1 MRQQRAGDERPAARA
16 VKERFW
22 SAVRQRRQH
31 GRLTCAIGAV
41 IAQVIRVPNQRN
53 GGTTAT
59 ASIHLRSSSMVA
71 TDGTRLASTGPA
83 NDRSWEIRKSLVG
96 RLAPSSPP
104 GSDVGLAGFVFFVPQ
119 PWQSATFGHPS

>member
-1 MRQQRAGDERPAARA
+1 MRQQRAGDGRPAARA

-31 GRLTCAIGAV
+31 GRLTCAIGAE

-83 NDRSWEIRKSLVG
+83 NDRSWQIRKSLVG
-96 RLAPSSPP
+96 RVLPLAIESKRPSKDELDNRGRPR
-104 GSDVGLAGFVFFVPQ
+104 GFP
-119 PWQSATFGHPS
+119 

>member
-41 IAQVIRVPNQRN
+41 IAQGIRVPNQRN

-83 NDRSWEIRKSLVG
+83 NDRSWQIRKSLVG
-96 RLAPSSPP
+96 RLRKFVVRP
-104 GSDVGLAGFVFFVPQ
+104 GRPIRAI
-119 PWQSATFGHPS
+119 